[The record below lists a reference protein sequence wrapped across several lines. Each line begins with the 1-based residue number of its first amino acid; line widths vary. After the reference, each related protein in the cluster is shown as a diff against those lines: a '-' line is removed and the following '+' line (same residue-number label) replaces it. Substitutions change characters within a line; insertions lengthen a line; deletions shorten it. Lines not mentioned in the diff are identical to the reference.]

1 MPRLGLQSYAVE
13 AEGSLVNHGL
23 KKVVWFSW
31 DNKNRDLQFLDISY
45 LFFVLV
51 SMCPDHTSLVLRCF
65 DVHVLLLLLLLL
77 SLLLSL

>member
-1 MPRLGLQSYAVE
+1 MPRFGLQSYAVE
-13 AEGSLVNHGL
+13 AEGSHGL